1 MRKGFYIVILVFLSI
16 ITIFFQFNK
25 IPVNIDRD
33 EIAFVRLARSLNNKS
48 YRIYTPQET
57 GHSTLY
63 FYLLLTSFKLFG
75 LNLWALRIP
84 AAIFGVL
91 NGLFIYLIFDLV
103 FREKIKFKFRML
115 IFLMPV
121 GFILALIF
129 ITLRWQFNFARFAYE
144 ATFLLFLELGSIYC
158 LIRALKKQNILFVL
172 ICGIFAGLAFNS
184 YTPGRIFFLLPL
196 IILFIDKKTRILIF
210 YYALACL
217 PFIIPLVIALIHN
230 PEPRVVD
237 ELILLDRNLDF
248 IGKSVILLQNI
259 TKNIFMIFVIGDMN
273 GRHNYPG
280 KPALNPILSLFL
292 IAGYLFSLKEK
303 KNIYWKMFSIYFL
316 LSLIPTLF
324 TLPKG
329 NPNMLRTYTLIPSII
344 YFIWIALNKI
354 SSSMSFWQ
362 VELKTRRVQ
371 NLIVICFFL
380 LLSVSSFYELRTYF
394 KFQKEVTK
402 YSFEV
407 RKSFEWLKERNFELV
422 DTWYKY

>member
-1 MRKGFYIVILVFLSI
+1 
-16 ITIFFQFNK
+16 
-25 IPVNIDRD
+25 
-33 EIAFVRLARSLNNKS
+33 
-48 YRIYTPQET
+48 
-57 GHSTLY
+57 
-63 FYLLLTSFKLFG
+63 
-75 LNLWALRIP
+75 
-84 AAIFGVL
+84 
-91 NGLFIYLIFDLV
+91 
-103 FREKIKFKFRML
+103 
-115 IFLMPV
+115 
-121 GFILALIF
+121 
-129 ITLRWQFNFARFAYE
+129 
-144 ATFLLFLELGSIYC
+144 
-158 LIRALKKQNILFVL
+158 
-172 ICGIFAGLAFNS
+172 
-184 YTPGRIFFLLPL
+184 
-196 IILFIDKKTRILIF
+196 
-210 YYALACL
+210 
-217 PFIIPLVIALIHN
+217 
-230 PEPRVVD
+230 
-237 ELILLDRNLDF
+237 
-248 IGKSVILLQNI
+248 
-259 TKNIFMIFVIGDMN
+259 MIFVIGDMN

-344 YFIWIALNKI
+344 YFIGIALNKI